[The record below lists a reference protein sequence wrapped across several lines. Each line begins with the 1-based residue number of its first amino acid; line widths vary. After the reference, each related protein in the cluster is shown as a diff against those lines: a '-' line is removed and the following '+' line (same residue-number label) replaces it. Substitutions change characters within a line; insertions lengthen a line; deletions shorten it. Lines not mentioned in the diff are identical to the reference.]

1 MSENTNTAVALYQ
14 GVEVQ
19 QAAYMAAF
27 SQPDGMTD
35 IIRQICEQ
43 AQSQA
48 AEIGADMEKASDRKK
63 LASIAY
69 AVAKA
74 KTAIDGTGKDLVA
87 EAKAKIK
94 VVDNNRKQVRDEL
107 DALRDRIRQPV
118 TEWEDAEKAKQAE
131 IDRLID
137 EMEAA
142 AQSSENGERLTAAEL
157 QQRLESIRQY
167 GEHENDA
174 VRSKAT
180 DSIKFLQ
187 DAVAAAEQHEAQ
199 QAEIARLQAEQQAR
213 EQAERD
219 ARIAAEAAE
228 RAKAEAEAK
237 ARAEQEAAQQ
247 AKWEAEQK
255 AAQAERDK
263 QAALERIEHEKTAAA
278 EAERQR
284 IEAEARAKAEAEAA
298 RAADI
303 EHRRSINRAVYAVM
317 LECGIAEAAAQA
329 FLLRLQNNNVPHLK
343 IQY

>member
-1 MSENTNTAVALYQ
+1 MSENTNTAIALYQ

-27 SQPDGMTD
+27 SQPDGMDD

-43 AQSQA
+43 AQTQA
-48 AEIGADMEKASDRKK
+48 AEIGADMEKAADRKK
-63 LASIAY
+63 LASVAY
-69 AVAKA
+69 AVSKA

-94 VVDNNRKQVRDEL
+94 VVDDNRKKVRDEL

-118 TEWEDAEKAKQAE
+118 TEWEEAEKAKQAE
-131 IDRLID
+131 IDGLIA
-137 EMEAA
+137 EIAAA
-142 AQSSENGERLTAAEL
+142 AQSSDNGERLTAAQL
-157 QQRLESIRQY
+157 QQRLESISQY
-167 GEHENDA
+167 SGHENDA
-174 VRSKAT
+174 VRSKAA

-187 DAVAAAEQHEAQ
+187 DAVIAAEQYEAQ
-199 QAEIARLQAEQQAR
+199 QAEIARLQAEQQVR

-219 ARIAAEAAE
+219 ARITAEAAE

-237 ARAEQEAAQQ
+237 TRAEQEAAQR

-255 AAQAERDK
+255 AANAEREK
-263 QAALERIEHEKTAAA
+263 QAALDRIEQEKAAAA

-284 IEAEARAKAEAEAA
+284 IEAEARAEAEAEAA

-303 EHRRSINRAVYAVM
+303 EHRRTINRAVYAVM
-317 LECGIAEAAAQA
+317 LECGMDEAAAQA
-329 FLLRLQNNNVPHLK
+329 FLLRLQNNEVPHLK
-343 IQY
+343 ILY